1 MKITMLGSGAWGTAL
16 ANLLCENGHQVTL
29 WSRSAEKAA
38 AMEESRVNP
47 RLQGVPLHPSLHVSS
62 SLQAVGESEMVVF
75 ATPSFA
81 IAETARLVRDLL
93 PQDAIL
99 VSVTKGIEAETG
111 LRMTEILRRETG
123 RAAVALSG
131 PSHAE
136 EVSRHLPTGCVAA
149 CEDGALA
156 EAVQD
161 VFMGDYF
168 RVYASVDVVGV
179 ELSAAMKNVIALCA
193 GDSPNPRVRE
203 ILEDVLATPV
213 SPELLPTDESGAI
226 VQKTEEIL
234 GDYEVHDFFLYY
246 FIKYGFSPKKLLFYA
261 KNAFDDRY
269 GEERLRGW
277 LKLFLRRF
285 AGGQFKRSA
294 APEAAAITDFGLS
307 SADFILPSDMSV
319 RTLLKELD
327 D

>member
-1 MKITMLGSGAWGTAL
+1 MVGTGDLTEEALGWCTFGGDAL
-16 ANLLCENGHQVTL
+16 ANYNVNVTL
-29 WSRSAEKAA
+29 PKTAIR
-38 AMEESRVNP
+38 
-47 RLQGVPLHPSLHVSS
+47 RL
-62 SLQAVGESEMVVF
+62 
-75 ATPSFA
+75 
-81 IAETARLVRDLL
+81 
-93 PQDAIL
+93 
-99 VSVTKGIEAETG
+99 
-111 LRMTEILRRETG
+111 
-123 RAAVALSG
+123 
-131 PSHAE
+131 
-136 EVSRHLPTGCVAA
+136 
-149 CEDGALA
+149 
-156 EAVQD
+156 
-161 VFMGDYF
+161 
-168 RVYASVDVVGV
+168 
-179 ELSAAMKNVIALCA
+179 IALCA